1 MTLKTASKKLVK
13 MKSQPAFLM
22 AWLRDFADVF
32 SGLFTLNILAHFWY
46 NWGKERSVMFNL
58 KGKVA
63 VVSGASSGLGV
74 QMATA
79 LARQGA
85 DLVLLA
91 RRKERLDDLAEILQK
106 GEGVKVLT
114 VKCDV
119 TSTDDINAAAEAAEK
134 EYGRVDILVNCAGSS
149 KDKGVLEMSDD
160 EWDFTIATDETSVF
174 KMTRA
179 FAAIMKKNNYG
190 RIINIASMYGLV
202 GNTEI
207 HTVAYH
213 ASKGAVVNFTRAV
226 AAELATSGITCNAIC
241 PGYFETEL
249 TKAVLDTP
257 RFQEFAKT
265 HVPMERYGKPGELD
279 AAVVFLASEEASYVT
294 GLIMPV
300 DGGYT
305 AI

>member
-1 MTLKTASKKLVK
+1 M
-13 MKSQPAFLM
+13 F
-22 AWLRDFADVF
+22 DI
-32 SGLFTLNILAHFWY
+32 SG
-46 NWGKERSVMFNL
+46 R
-58 KGKVA
+58 VA
-63 VVSGASSGLGV
+63 VVSGASSGLGQ
-74 QMATA
+74 QMALA

-85 DLVLLA
+85 SLAILA
-91 RRKERLDDLAEILQK
+91 RRMERLEEFKPKLLDAGAKDVLAI
-106 GEGVKVLT
+106 
-114 VKCDV
+114 KCDV
-119 TSTDDINAAAEAAEK
+119 TSTADIDAAAKNVEK
-134 EYGRVDILVNCAGSS
+134 HFGKVDILLNCAGSS
-149 KDKGVLEMSDD
+149 KDKGVVEMTDE

-179 FAAIMKKNNYG
+179 FAKIMQKKKYG

-226 AAELATSGITCNAIC
+226 AAELALDGITCNAIC

-249 TKAVLDTP
+249 TKAVLDTE

-265 HVPMERYGKPGELD
+265 HVPMQRYGKPGELD
-279 AAVVFLASEEASYVT
+279 AAVVFLASDEASYVT

-305 AI
+305 CI

>member
-1 MTLKTASKKLVK
+1 
-13 MKSQPAFLM
+13 
-22 AWLRDFADVF
+22 
-32 SGLFTLNILAHFWY
+32 
-46 NWGKERSVMFNL
+46 MFNL
-58 KGKVA
+58 KDKIA
-63 VVSGASSGLGV
+63 VVSGASSGLGQ
-74 QMATA
+74 QMALA
-79 LARQGA
+79 FARQGA
-85 DLVLLA
+85 TLVILA
-91 RRKERLDDLAEILQK
+91 RRMERLEEFKPKLEKAGAKEVFPI
-106 GEGVKVLT
+106 
-114 VKCDV
+114 KCDV
-119 TSTDDINAAAEAAEK
+119 TSTEDINNAAKEVEK
-134 EYGRVDILVNCAGSS
+134 KFKRVDILLNCAGSS
-149 KDKGVLEMSDD
+149 KDKGVLEMTDE

-179 FAAIMKKNNYG
+179 FANIMKKNNYG

-265 HVPMERYGKPGELD
+265 HVPMQRYGKPGELD
-279 AAVVFLASEEASYVT
+279 AAAVFLASEEASYVT

>member
-1 MTLKTASKKLVK
+1 MFSLKD
-13 MKSQPAFLM
+13 
-22 AWLRDFADVF
+22 R
-32 SGLFTLNILAHFWY
+32 I
-46 NWGKERSVMFNL
+46 
-58 KGKVA
+58 A
-63 VVSGASSGLGV
+63 VVSGASSGLGQ
-74 QMATA
+74 QMALA

-85 DLVLLA
+85 SLVILA
-91 RRKERLDDLAEILQK
+91 RRVERLEEFKPKLEKA
-106 GEGVKVLT
+106 GAPKV
-114 VKCDV
+114 VAYKCDV
-119 TSTDDINAAAEAAEK
+119 TDSENINEVAKKVEK
-134 EYGRVDILVNCAGSS
+134 EFGRVDILLNCAGSS
-149 KDKGVLEMSDD
+149 KDKGVLEMTDE

-174 KMTRA
+174 RMTRA
-179 FAAIMKKNNYG
+179 FANIMKKRKYG

-226 AAELATSGITCNAIC
+226 AAELATLGITCNAIC

-249 TKAVLDTP
+249 TKPVLDTE
-257 RFQEFAKT
+257 RFQAFAKT

>member
-1 MTLKTASKKLVK
+1 MFDLKN
-13 MKSQPAFLM
+13 
-22 AWLRDFADVF
+22 R
-32 SGLFTLNILAHFWY
+32 
-46 NWGKERSVMFNL
+46 
-58 KGKVA
+58 VA
-63 VVSGASSGLGV
+63 VVTGASSGLGR
-74 QMATA
+74 QMAMA

-85 DLVLLA
+85 SLAILA
-91 RRKERLDDLAEILQK
+91 RRIERLEELKPELEKAGAKEVLA
-106 GEGVKVLT
+106 

-119 TSTDDINAAAEAAEK
+119 TSTEEIEAAAKNVEEK
-134 EYGRVDILVNCAGSS
+134 FGRVDILLNCAGAS
-149 KDKGVLEMSDD
+149 KDKGVVEMTDE

-179 FAAIMKKNNYG
+179 FAKIMKKNKYG

-207 HTVAYH
+207 HTIAYH
-213 ASKGAVVNFTRAV
+213 TSKGAVVNFTRAV
-226 AAELATSGITCNAIC
+226 AAELALDGITCNAIC

-257 RFQEFAKT
+257 SFQDFAKT
-265 HVPMERYGKPGELD
+265 HVPMQRYGRPGELD

-294 GLIMPV
+294 GAILPV

>member
-1 MTLKTASKKLVK
+1 
-13 MKSQPAFLM
+13 
-22 AWLRDFADVF
+22 
-32 SGLFTLNILAHFWY
+32 
-46 NWGKERSVMFNL
+46 MFNL
-58 KGKVA
+58 KGCVA
-63 VVSGASSGLGV
+63 VVTGASSGLGQ
-74 QMATA
+74 QMALA
-79 LARQGA
+79 FARQGA
-85 DLVLLA
+85 KLVILA
-91 RRKERLDDLAEILQK
+91 RRMERLAEFEPKLREAGAEDVLAI
-106 GEGVKVLT
+106 
-114 VKCDV
+114 KCDV
-119 TSTDDINAAAEAAEK
+119 TSTEDINVAAAETEAK
-134 EYGRVDILVNCAGSS
+134 FGKVDILLNCAGSS
-149 KDKGVLEMSDD
+149 KDKGVLDMTDE

-179 FAAIMKKNNYG
+179 FANIMKKNHYG

-226 AAELATSGITCNAIC
+226 AAELATDGITCNAIC

-249 TKAVLDTP
+249 TKAVLDTE

-305 AI
+305 CI

>member
-1 MTLKTASKKLVK
+1 
-13 MKSQPAFLM
+13 
-22 AWLRDFADVF
+22 
-32 SGLFTLNILAHFWY
+32 
-46 NWGKERSVMFNL
+46 MFNL
-58 KGKVA
+58 KGNVA

-79 LARQGA
+79 FARQGA

-91 RRKERLDDLAEILQK
+91 RRKERLDELAKKLKAEL
-106 GEGVKVLT
+106 GVKVLT

-119 TSTDDINAAAEAAEK
+119 TLTEDIDAAAEACEK
-134 EYGRVDILVNCAGSS
+134 EFGKCDILLNCAGSS
-149 KDKGVLEMSDD
+149 KDKGVVEMTDE

-179 FAAIMKKNNYG
+179 FAKLMKKNGYG

-226 AAELATSGITCNAIC
+226 AAELATDGITCNAIC

-279 AAVVFLASEEASYVT
+279 AAAVFLASREASYVT
-294 GLIMPV
+294 GAILPV

>member
-1 MTLKTASKKLVK
+1 MFDL
-13 MKSQPAFLM
+13 
-22 AWLRDFADVF
+22 
-32 SGLFTLNILAHFWY
+32 SG
-46 NWGKERSVMFNL
+46 R
-58 KGKVA
+58 VA
-63 VVSGASSGLGV
+63 AVSGASSGLGV

-85 DLVLLA
+85 DLVLMA
-91 RRKERLDDLAEILQK
+91 RRMERLEEFAEKLRAEYK
-106 GEGVKVLT
+106 VKVLPI
-114 VKCDV
+114 KCDV
-119 TSTDDINAAAEAAEK
+119 TVTVDIDAAAAAAEK
-134 EYGRVDILVNCAGSS
+134 EFGHVDILLNCAGSS
-149 KDKGVLEMSDD
+149 KDKGVLEMSDE

-179 FAAIMKKNNYG
+179 FANIMKKNNYG

-279 AAVVFLASEEASYVT
+279 AAVVFLASNEASYVT

>member
-1 MTLKTASKKLVK
+1 MFDL
-13 MKSQPAFLM
+13 
-22 AWLRDFADVF
+22 
-32 SGLFTLNILAHFWY
+32 SG
-46 NWGKERSVMFNL
+46 R
-58 KGKVA
+58 VA
-63 VVSGASSGLGV
+63 VVSGASSGLGR

-85 DLVLLA
+85 DLVILA
-91 RRKERLDDLAEILQK
+91 RRFERLEALKKELEEKFVEQEKKCDCKCPRCKCGRKIRILPIQ
-106 GEGVKVLT
+106 
-114 VKCDV
+114 CDV
-119 TSTDDINAAAEAAEK
+119 TKTEDIENAAEK
-134 EYGRVDILVNCAGSS
+134 AEKEFGKVDILLNCAGSS
-149 KDKGVLEMSDD
+149 KDKGVVEMTDE

-179 FAAIMKKNNYG
+179 FAKIMQKNKYG

-226 AAELATSGITCNAIC
+226 AAELALDGITCNAIC

-257 RFQEFAKT
+257 TFQEFAKT
-265 HVPMERYGKPGELD
+265 HVPMQRYGKPGELD
-279 AAVVFLASEEASYVT
+279 AAVVFLASEEASYVN

>member
-1 MTLKTASKKLVK
+1 
-13 MKSQPAFLM
+13 
-22 AWLRDFADVF
+22 
-32 SGLFTLNILAHFWY
+32 
-46 NWGKERSVMFNL
+46 MFNL
-58 KGKVA
+58 SGRVA
-63 VVSGASSGLGV
+63 VVTGASSGLGR

-85 DLVLLA
+85 DLVILA
-91 RRKERLDDLAEILQK
+91 RRFERLEALKKELEEKFGGEKKCECKCKNCTCRKSGMRILPIQ
-106 GEGVKVLT
+106 
-114 VKCDV
+114 CDV
-119 TSTDDINAAAEAAEK
+119 TKTEDIEAAAKKVEK
-134 EYGRVDILVNCAGSS
+134 EFGKVDILLNCAGSS
-149 KDKGVLEMSDD
+149 KDKGVVEMTDE

-179 FAAIMKKNNYG
+179 FAKIMQKNHYG

-226 AAELATSGITCNAIC
+226 AAELALDGITCNAIC

-257 RFQEFAKT
+257 TFQEFAKT
-265 HVPMERYGKPGELD
+265 HVPMQRYGKPGELD
-279 AAVVFLASEEASYVT
+279 AAVVFLASEEASYVN

>member
-1 MTLKTASKKLVK
+1 
-13 MKSQPAFLM
+13 
-22 AWLRDFADVF
+22 
-32 SGLFTLNILAHFWY
+32 
-46 NWGKERSVMFNL
+46 MFNL
-58 KGKVA
+58 SGRVA
-63 VVSGASSGLGV
+63 VVTGASSGLGV
-74 QMATA
+74 QIAKA
-79 LARQGA
+79 FSRQGIGG
-85 DLVLLA
+85 LVLLA
-91 RRKERLDDLAEILQK
+91 RREERLQELAEGLGKETKEI
-106 GEGVKVLT
+106 LT

-119 TSTDDINAAAEAAEK
+119 TNTEDIERAVKLAEERF
-134 EYGRVDILVNCAGSS
+134 GSVDILVNCAGSS
-149 KDKGVLEMSDD
+149 KDKGVLEMTDE

-179 FAAIMKKNNYG
+179 FAKLMQKTGRGG

-226 AAELATSGITCNAIC
+226 AAELATEGITCNAIC

-249 TKAVLDTP
+249 TKPVLETE

-265 HVPMERYGKPGELD
+265 HVPMQRYGKPGELD
-279 AAVVFLASEEASYVT
+279 AAAVFLASEEASYVT
-294 GLIMPV
+294 GAILPV

-305 AI
+305 CV

>member
-1 MTLKTASKKLVK
+1 
-13 MKSQPAFLM
+13 
-22 AWLRDFADVF
+22 
-32 SGLFTLNILAHFWY
+32 
-46 NWGKERSVMFNL
+46 MFNL
-58 KGKVA
+58 KGNVA
-63 VVSGASSGLGV
+63 VVSGASSGLGQ
-74 QMATA
+74 QMALA

-85 DLVLLA
+85 SIAILA
-91 RRKERLDDLAEILQK
+91 RRAERLAEFEPKLIEAGASEVLA
-106 GEGVKVLT
+106 

-119 TSTDDINAAAEAAEK
+119 TSTEDISKAAKVVEDK
-134 EYGRVDILVNCAGSS
+134 FGRVDILVNCAGAS
-149 KDKGVLEMSDD
+149 KDKGVLEMTDE

-179 FAAIMKKNNYG
+179 FAKIMKKNGYG

-305 AI
+305 CI

>member
-1 MTLKTASKKLVK
+1 M
-13 MKSQPAFLM
+13 
-22 AWLRDFADVF
+22 F
-32 SGLFTLNILAHFWY
+32 S
-46 NWGKERSVMFNL
+46 L

-63 VVSGASSGLGV
+63 AVSGASSGLGQ
-74 QMATA
+74 QMALA

-85 DLVLLA
+85 SLVIMA
-91 RRKERLDDLAEILQK
+91 RRMERLEEFKPKLEKAGAE
-106 GEGVKVLT
+106 KVLAIK
-114 VKCDV
+114 VDV
-119 TSTDDINAAAEAAEK
+119 TNTDDIDAAAKKAKK
-134 EYGRVDILVNCAGSS
+134 EFGHVDILLNCAGSS
-149 KDKGVLEMSDD
+149 KDKGVLDMADD

-179 FAAIMKKNNYG
+179 FGKIMKKNKYG

-207 HTVAYH
+207 PTIAYH

-226 AAELATSGITCNAIC
+226 AAELATDGITCNAIC
-241 PGYFETEL
+241 PGYFYTEL
-249 TKAVLDTP
+249 TTAVLDTP

-305 AI
+305 CI

>member
-1 MTLKTASKKLVK
+1 M
-13 MKSQPAFLM
+13 F
-22 AWLRDFADVF
+22 D
-32 SGLFTLNILAHFWY
+32 LN
-46 NWGKERSVMFNL
+46 GKI
-58 KGKVA
+58 A
-63 VVSGASSGLGV
+63 VVSGASSGLGQ
-74 QMATA
+74 QMALA
-79 LARQGA
+79 FARQGA
-85 DLVLLA
+85 SLVILA
-91 RRKERLDDLAEILQK
+91 RRIERLDEFKPKLIKAGAKEVLAL
-106 GEGVKVLT
+106 
-114 VKCDV
+114 KCDV
-119 TSTDDINAAAEAAEK
+119 TLTEDIDAVAKATEEK
-134 EYGRVDILVNCAGSS
+134 FGKVDILLNCAGSS
-149 KDKGVLEMSDD
+149 KDKGVLEMTDE

-179 FAAIMKKNNYG
+179 FANIMKKNKYG

-226 AAELATSGITCNAIC
+226 AAELAMDGITCNAIC

-249 TKAVLDTP
+249 TKDVLDTP

-265 HVPMERYGKPGELD
+265 HVPMQRYGKPGELD
-279 AAVVFLASEEASYVT
+279 AAAVFLASEEASYVT

-305 AI
+305 CI